1 MPLACAHD
9 SRGRTIAKAP
19 PSAGLRVLCA
29 GVTFEPE
36 CPDRFGAML
45 VLGGQMLPPR
55 PVAPGYPEP
64 TGTCETISAI
74 FCKPRSPM
82 GWPKRGRET
91 HGCGRLMSQRRG
103 GEGCLV
109 AKNKDFIRANSGRRG
124 AVAKKKLEF
133 GSNPG
138 YPCYPTSQ
146 NLMGWAHGRGAAA
159 VFRPFPRFSRAGS
172 LCCPHR
178 IVRRRSEAMSC
189 PERF

>member
-19 PSAGLRVLCA
+19 PSAGLRVQCA
-29 GVTFEPE
+29 GITFEPE

-64 TGTCETISAI
+64 TDTCETISAI

-91 HGCGRLMSQRRG
+91 PGCARLMSQGRG
-103 GEGCLV
+103 GQGCLV
-109 AKNKDFIRANSGRRG
+109 GKNKDFIRAISGRR
-124 AVAKKKLEF
+124 APVAKKKLEF
-133 GSNPG
+133 GRNPG
-138 YPCYPTSQ
+138 YPHTHIKKSDELGPRAWISCGLSSVSPVQSYGLPVLPTQDSTT
-146 NLMGWAHGRGAAA
+146 
-159 VFRPFPRFSRAGS
+159 
-172 LCCPHR
+172 
-178 IVRRRSEAMSC
+178 
-189 PERF
+189 PE